1 VKVIRILKQKAKE
14 LKTEIYA
21 LYLVYKD
28 PRVPWYKKAFIFIII
43 AYAIN
48 PLDLI
53 PDFIPV
59 LGYLDDLIII
69 PLGIYLA
76 LKMIPKEILKE
87 CREKA
92 RREPI
97 KMKTR
102 WVVAAIIVFI
112 WLVLVYLIFKLIW
125 EIILKKPP
133 ISF

>member
-1 VKVIRILKQKAKE
+1 VKIIKLLKQKAKE
-14 LKTEIYA
+14 LKIEIHA
-21 LYLVYKD
+21 LYLAYKD
-28 PRVPWYKKAFIFIII
+28 PRVPWYKKAFLVLII

-53 PDFIPV
+53 PDFIPI
-59 LGYLDDLIII
+59 LGYLDDLIIV

-76 LKMIPKEILKE
+76 VKIIPKEILTE

-92 RREPI
+92 KNEPI
-97 KMKTR
+97 RMKTR
-102 WVVAAIIVFI
+102 WVIAAIIILI
-112 WLVLVYLIFKLIW
+112 WLILAYFIFKLIW